1 MALVRTFRLALCAL
15 VLLGLAAC
23 SDEVMP
29 EPPPICDIAPPPPF
43 PLTQNSGL
51 MKVGQRFTLSVSP
64 TSSSPCGGDADRPTS
79 VTAEIDGP
87 GGERLEGQIQ
97 LGVGSSPAILHFTPV
112 RPGPHHILVA
122 FSQVGGLHQF
132 DFQAVMDN
140 SATAPSFTLNR
151 ACLSLERTQKGLWV
165 CSSEV
170 LSDDGTL
177 VGSFADSRVAVSGD
191 VIWVVGPDLIR
202 RYVDRGG
209 GALALEGFMNHT
221 LGEATSLLPS
231 ADELLVV
238 HLNGNMALYTFSGG
252 TAVTSAGPTPWNRS
266 YAMMGATGPFGL
278 LLRDGDQ
285 LGLVT
290 HTSVNFQSVAQVCPY
305 RLVLGQIQRVTG
317 NCTVL
322 TGDVVGF
329 EPRVLWTRLPP
340 TLSGGRV
347 DQGAIL
353 RWEWIGGRLVEA
365 GSVSL
370 GLNARLIFPTML
382 SPSNVPLIIAERSGS
397 FTSEHAAVAVWSAE
411 RRTILFEHL
420 DSEVASTFA
429 SPTFFWG
436 ILSQTSQGRVTK
448 VRLRPQAPV
457 P

>member
-1 MALVRTFRLALCAL
+1 MALVRTVRFALRAL
-15 VLLGLAAC
+15 VLLGLAGC
-23 SDEVMP
+23 SDQVIG
-29 EPPPICDIAPPPPF
+29 PPPICDVAPLPPIPVS
-43 PLTQNSGL
+43 TQNSGL
-51 MKVGQRFTLSVSP
+51 MKVGQRFTLFVSP
-64 TSSSPCGGDADRPTS
+64 TFPSPCDSGADRPTS

-97 LGVGSSPAILHFTPV
+97 LGVDGSPATLQFTPL

-140 SATAPSFTLNR
+140 SATAPSFTVNR

-165 CSSEV
+165 CNNEV
-170 LSDDGTL
+170 LSDNGTL
-177 VGSFADSRVAVSGD
+177 VGSFTDSRVAAAGD

-209 GALALEGFMNHT
+209 VLALEGFMNHT

-252 TAVTSAGPTPWNRS
+252 TAVTSAGPTPWDRS
-266 YAMMGATGPFGL
+266 YAMMGASGPFGL

-290 HTSVNFQSVAQVCPY
+290 LTSVNFQSVAQVCPY
-305 RLVLGQIQRVTG
+305 QLVSGRIQRVTG
-317 NCTVL
+317 SCTVL

-329 EPRVLWTRLPP
+329 EPRVLWTRLVP
-340 TLSGGRV
+340 TLMGGRV
-347 DQGAIL
+347 DQGAVL
-353 RWEWIGGRLVEA
+353 RWEWSGGRLVEQ

-382 SPSNVPLIIAERSGS
+382 ASSNVPIIIAGSGS
-397 FTSEHAAVAVWSAE
+397 FTSEYAAVAVWSAE

-420 DSEVASTFA
+420 DSEMVSLLA

-436 ILSQTSQGRVTK
+436 TLPQTSGERVTK

>member
-1 MALVRTFRLALCAL
+1 MALVRTFRFALRAL
-15 VLLGLAAC
+15 VLLGLAGC
-23 SDEVMP
+23 SDPVE
-29 EPPPICDIAPPPPF
+29 PF
-43 PLTQNSGL
+43 PPVCGVVPLPSPVPVTQNSGL
-51 MKVGQRFTLSVSP
+51 MKVGQRFTLFVSP
-64 TSSSPCGGDADRPTS
+64 ASLSSCDSDGSRPTS

-97 LGVGSSPAILHFTPV
+97 LGVDSSPATLQFTPV

-140 SATAPSFTLNR
+140 STTAPSFTLNR

-165 CSSEV
+165 CGTEV
-170 LSDDGTL
+170 LSDNGTL
-177 VGSFADSRVAVSGD
+177 VGSFTDSRVAVAGD

-202 RYVDRGG
+202 RYVDRG

-238 HLNGNMALYTFSGG
+238 HLNGSMALYTFSGG
-252 TAVTSAGPTPWNRS
+252 TAVTSTGATSWNRS
-266 YAMMGATGPFGL
+266 YAMMGASGPFGL

-290 HTSVNFQSVAQVCPY
+290 HTNVNFQTVAQVCPY
-305 RLVLGQIQRVTG
+305 RLVSGQIQRVTG
-317 NCTVL
+317 SCTVL

-340 TLSGGRV
+340 TLTGGRV
-347 DQGAIL
+347 DQGALL
-353 RWEWIGGRLVEA
+353 RWEWSGGRLVEA

-370 GLNARLIFPTML
+370 GINARLVFPTML
-382 SPSNVPLIIAERSGS
+382 SPSNAPIIIAERSGS
-397 FTSEHAAVAVWSAE
+397 FTSEHAAVALWSAE

-420 DSEVASTFA
+420 DSEVVSTFA

-436 ILSQTSQGRVTK
+436 ILPQTSGDRVTK